1 MLELKGKYNK
11 DCKVFIDDIEPE
23 AYTLIQ
29 SILDKP
35 VSEGVQVRIMPDTHF
50 GKGVVIGLSMP
61 LTKLLSPSYIGV
73 DIGCGMTSARFS
85 GRTSMDL
92 EKVDR
97 KIREVVPM
105 GFNGHEEL
113 QLTELP
119 FAEVQVIADKFT
131 AKFNCK
137 FGTDY
142 TAPRY
147 NEQWLTDKLKQ
158 IGMGAAKF
166 YGAIGTLGGGNHF
179 IEIGKA
185 TDYWITIHSGS
196 RNFGLKVADYWTNVA
211 AKQSLTVTL
220 DYTRELEDIKMNSIP
235 RSDIPNKISALRA
248 RYGLG
253 IDKEFLQGDN
263 LIGYLYDMIFAQQY
277 ALWNRKTMLNL
288 IQKVLGVKKF
298 DEIINTTHNY
308 VDFND
313 LIIRKG
319 AISSYVGEKM
329 IIPFNM
335 RDGILLC
342 EGKSNVDWNC
352 SAPHGSGRLMSRSK
366 AKSSVDLKDFQRVM
380 KGVYSTSVCKSTLDE
395 SPFAYKNS
403 DLIRE
408 LIEPTATILSTIKPV
423 LNIKDTSEGESWK
436 ERKLKQKACR
446 QSK

>member
-11 DCKVFIDDIEPE
+11 DCKIFIDDIEPE

-35 VSEGVQVRIMPDTHF
+35 VSEGVPVRIMPDTHF
-50 GKGVVIGLSMP
+50 GKSVVIGLSMP
-61 LTKLLSPSYIGV
+61 LTKLLSPNYIGV

-85 GRTSMDL
+85 GRTSLDL
-92 EKVDR
+92 EKVD
-97 KIREVVPM
+97 KQIREVVPM
-105 GFNGHEEL
+105 GFNGHEDL
-113 QLTELP
+113 QMTDLP
-119 FAEVQVIADKFT
+119 FSDVQLIADMFT
-131 AKFNCK
+131 TKFNEK
-137 FGTDY
+137 FGTNY

-147 NEQWLTDKLKQ
+147 NEQWLADKLKQ
-158 IGMGAAKF
+158 IGISPAKF
-166 YGAIGTLGGGNHF
+166 YGAIGSLGGGNHF
-179 IEIGKA
+179 IELGKSN
-185 TDYWITIHSGS
+185 DYWITIHSGS
-196 RNFGLKVADYWTNVA
+196 RNFGLKIADYWTNVA

-220 DYTRELEDIKMNSIP
+220 DYTHELEDIKMNSIP
-235 RSDIPNKISALRA
+235 RSDIPNKIAALRA
-248 RYGLG
+248 KYSLG

-277 ALWNRKTMLNL
+277 ALWNRQTMLKL
-288 IQKVLGVKKF
+288 IQKVLKVKKF

-308 VDFND
+308 VDFRD
-313 LIIRKG
+313 FIIRKG
-319 AISSYVGEKM
+319 AIASYLGEKM

-342 EGKSNVDWNC
+342 EGKSNEDWNC

-366 AKSSVDLKDFQRVM
+366 AKASVDLKDFQAVM

-403 DLIRE
+403 QMIRG
-408 LIEPTATILSTIKPV
+408 LIEPTATILETIKPV

-436 ERKLKQKACR
+436 ERKAKQKACR